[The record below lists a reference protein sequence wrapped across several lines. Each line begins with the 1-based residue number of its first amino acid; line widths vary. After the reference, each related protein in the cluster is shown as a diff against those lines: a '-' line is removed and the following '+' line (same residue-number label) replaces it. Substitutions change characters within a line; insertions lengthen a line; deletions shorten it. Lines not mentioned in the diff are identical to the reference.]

1 MDEIRKI
8 KSITLWIFIVP
19 FFALN
24 VCLILITQ
32 FHDLFPNQQDVILNT
47 IPYIDGGASISRT
60 ARVFPTYLI
69 FKPAMF
75 LTSFLLI
82 KYWIYNNRIISNLD
96 PEKILDSVDDLYRS
110 NASHGIITLSVTTV
124 NWQRTLTL
132 EQWSKGEDKSLIKI
146 LKPKKEKGLA
156 TLRVDK
162 NVWNYLPKVKRVV
175 KIPSS
180 MMSSSWMGSHFTND
194 DLVKQ
199 SRMTEDYTFSITFEG
214 TREGKDI
221 IEITCIP
228 NKDAAVVWGKVEVI
242 VFRDD
247 YIPIRMI
254 YYDEDLLL
262 SRTLEFTDIRTMN
275 GKMIP
280 TLMSMIPA
288 DEPDESTTVRWEEIQ
303 FDVSIDD
310 EFFSLRKLQQ

>member
-1 MDEIRKI
+1 MFKI
-8 KSITLWIFIVP
+8 CFVSIFI
-19 FFALN
+19 F
-24 VCLILITQ
+24 
-32 FHDLFPNQQDVILNT
+32 VIFSNFVN
-47 IPYIDGGASISRT
+47 A
-60 ARVFPTYLI
+60 
-69 FKPAMF
+69 
-75 LTSFLLI
+75 
-82 KYWIYNNRIISNLD
+82 SNLD
-96 PEKILDSVDDLYRS
+96 PEKILDGVDDLYRS

-132 EQWSKGEDKSLIKI
+132 EQWSKDEDKSLFKI

-162 NVWNYLPKVKRVV
+162 NVWNYMPKVKRVV

-199 SRMTEDYTFSITFEG
+199 SRMAEDYTFSITFEG
-214 TREGKDI
+214 MQDDEEVV
-221 IEITCIP
+221 EITCIP
-228 NKDAAVVWGKVEVI
+228 NKEAAVVWGKVEV
-242 VFRDD
+242 VVYADD
-247 YIPIRMI
+247 YIPLRMI

-262 SRTLEFTDIRTMN
+262 SRTLEFTNIQKMG

-288 DEPDESTTVRWEEIQ
+288 DEPGEATTVKWNEIH
-303 FDVSIDD
+303 FDVAIDD

>member
-1 MDEIRKI
+1 MFKI
-8 KSITLWIFIVP
+8 YFVSIFI
-19 FFALN
+19 F
-24 VCLILITQ
+24 
-32 FHDLFPNQQDVILNT
+32 VIFSN
-47 IPYIDGGASISRT
+47 YVNA
-60 ARVFPTYLI
+60 
-69 FKPAMF
+69 
-75 LTSFLLI
+75 
-82 KYWIYNNRIISNLD
+82 SNLD
-96 PEKILDSVDDLYRS
+96 PEKILDGVDDLYRS

-132 EQWSKGEDKSLIKI
+132 EQWSKDEDKSLFKI

-162 NVWNYLPKVKRVV
+162 NVWNYMPKVKRVV

-199 SRMTEDYTFSITFEG
+199 SRMAEDYTFSITFEG
-214 TREGKDI
+214 MQDDEEVV
-221 IEITCIP
+221 EITCIP
-228 NKDAAVVWGKVEVI
+228 NKEAAVVWGKVEV
-242 VFRDD
+242 VVYADD
-247 YIPIRMI
+247 YIPLRMI

-262 SRTLEFTDIRTMN
+262 SRTLEFTNIQKMG

-280 TLMSMIPA
+280 ILMSIIPA
-288 DEPDESTTVRWEEIQ
+288 DEPGELTTVKWNKIQ
-303 FDVSIDD
+303 FDVAIDD

>member
-1 MDEIRKI
+1 MK
-8 KSITLWIFIVP
+8 KVF
-19 FFALN
+19 
-24 VCLILITQ
+24 LILGI
-32 FHDLFPNQQDVILNT
+32 I
-47 IPYIDGGASISRT
+47 ISISNSH
-60 ARVFPTYLI
+60 ADILS
-69 FKPAMF
+69 A
-75 LTSFLLI
+75 
-82 KYWIYNNRIISNLD
+82 
-96 PEKILDSVDDLYRS
+96 EKILDNVDDLYRS
-110 NASHGIITLSVTTV
+110 NASHGILTLSVTTV

-162 NVWNYLPKVKRVV
+162 NMWNYLPKVKRVV

-214 TREGKDI
+214 MKDGKEI
-221 IEITCIP
+221 IEITCLP
-228 NKDAAVVWGKVEVI
+228 NKEAAVVWGKVEV
-242 VFRDD
+242 VVYADD
-247 YIPIRMI
+247 YLPLRMT

-262 SRTLEFTDIRTMN
+262 SRTLEFTNIEMMD
-275 GKMIP
+275 GKIIP
-280 TLMSMIPA
+280 TMMSMIPTN
-288 DEPDESTTVRWEEIQ
+288 EPGESTTVKWEEIQ
-303 FDVSIDD
+303 FDVTIDD

>member
-1 MDEIRKI
+1 MFKI
-8 KSITLWIFIVP
+8 LLANIFI
-19 FFALN
+19 F
-24 VCLILITQ
+24 
-32 FHDLFPNQQDVILNT
+32 VI
-47 IPYIDGGASISRT
+47 
-60 ARVFPTYLI
+60 F
-69 FKPAMF
+69 
-75 LTSFLLI
+75 
-82 KYWIYNNRIISNLD
+82 SNYANAYTLD
-96 PEKILDSVDDLYRS
+96 PEKILDEVDDLYRS
-110 NASHGIITLSVTTV
+110 NSSHGIITLSVTTV
-124 NWQRTLTL
+124 NWKRTLTL

-162 NVWNYLPKVKRVV
+162 DVWNYMPKVKRVV

-242 VFRDD
+242 VLRDD

-262 SRTLEFTDIRTMN
+262 SRTFEFTDIRTMN

-280 TLMSMIPA
+280 TLMSISPA
-288 DEPDESTTVRWEEIQ
+288 DEPNESTIVRWEEIQ
-303 FDVSIDD
+303 FDITIDD
-310 EFFSLRKLQQ
+310 EFFSLRKMQQ